1 MYQKWRSAVLYLK
14 MLLQH
19 IYRITLE
26 TKHSKSENL
35 LDSGLGFAT
44 NYLCDLE

>member
-1 MYQKWRSAVLYLK
+1 MYQKWRSDVLYLK
-14 MLLQH
+14 MPLQH

-35 LDSGLGFAT
+35 DSGLGFVT
-44 NYLCDLE
+44 HYLCDLE